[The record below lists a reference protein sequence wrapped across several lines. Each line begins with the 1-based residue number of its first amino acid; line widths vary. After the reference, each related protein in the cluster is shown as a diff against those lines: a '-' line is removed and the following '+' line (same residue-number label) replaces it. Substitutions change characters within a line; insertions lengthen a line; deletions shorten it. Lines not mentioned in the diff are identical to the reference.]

1 MSSFS
6 GVVKVKHLSCVC
18 LGTNDVVVVNS
29 ECILFIIQ
37 NGNEVWS
44 YKLSRGIRLLVPN
57 GRVVNIDEILCFDYI
72 KANSLVSLVH
82 GLTMFKNLM
91 YYLNLKIKE
100 PMTRLVELWL
110 MLYQM
115 LVTTRCCCF
124 VEMLIEISNY
134 IMS

>member
-6 GVVKVKHLSCVC
+6 DVVKVKHLSCVC

-29 ECILFIIQ
+29 ECILSIIQ

-72 KANSLVSLVH
+72 KANNLVSLVH
-82 GLTMFKNLM
+82 GLTTFKNLM
-91 YYLNLKIKE
+91 YYLNLIEKNQWQD
-100 PMTRLVELWL
+100 WL
-110 MLYQM
+110 
-115 LVTTRCCCF
+115 
-124 VEMLIEISNY
+124 NY
-134 IMS
+134 D